1 MKMRQLEMGS
11 WGWEAAG
18 GAPPPPKGEL
28 RGLIKLCGRME
39 PADAGSVVRMARA
52 VQRGKPRASV
62 TGLGNGQV

>member
-18 GAPPPPKGEL
+18 GGGGGG
-28 RGLIKLCGRME
+28 RGLIKFCGRME

-52 VQRGKPRASV
+52 VQRGKPGASV